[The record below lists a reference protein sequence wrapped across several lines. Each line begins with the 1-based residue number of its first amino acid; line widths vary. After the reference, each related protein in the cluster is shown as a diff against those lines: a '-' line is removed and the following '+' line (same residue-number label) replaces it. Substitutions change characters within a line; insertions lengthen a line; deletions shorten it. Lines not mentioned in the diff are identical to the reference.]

1 MQDTIYYHLKDTV
14 TVYSNSIIGAV
25 NGIDKQTIAM
35 LISLVA
41 VIISPIVSL
50 IIARRQIRANTIS
63 TNRQNWINPLREL
76 VSNLISE
83 IQIIPVAISERIS
96 TQQVIL
102 EQFKKITQIEREIV
116 LMLNPDEPAHMQLED
131 HIRNIVK
138 NMECL
143 RNSEEFYNPNLA
155 DDILNA
161 TRPLLKKEWERVKKG
176 N

>member
-1 MQDTIYYHLKDTV
+1 
-14 TVYSNSIIGAV
+14 
-25 NGIDKQTIAM
+25 M
-35 LISLVA
+35 LT
-41 VIISPIVSL
+41 IVSL

-63 TNRQNWINPLREL
+63 TNRQNWINRLREL

-131 HIRNIVK
+131 HIRNIVITSAIK
-138 NMECL
+138 CC
-143 RNSEEFYNPNLA
+143 S
-155 DDILNA
+155 
-161 TRPLLKKEWERVKKG
+161 K
-176 N
+176 